1 MFNEYASIAQLI
13 LDFVLW
19 FALGGCAFYMIVST
33 LEYFNG
39 PKD

>member
-1 MFNEYASIAQLI
+1 MHEYENIPQLI

-19 FALGGCAFYMIVST
+19 FALGGCAFYMFQAIV
-33 LEYFNG
+33 EYFNG